1 MYVFCILGKKY
12 EKKIQQCEVYCVRF
26 KYMDCL
32 LLKEIDLKSHGWIY
46 ISPEIFYNR
55 PLIGVEF
62 KFIKLR

>member
-1 MYVFCILGKKY
+1 
-12 EKKIQQCEVYCVRF
+12 
-26 KYMDCL
+26 MDCL
-32 LLKEIDLKSHGWIY
+32 LLKEIVLKSHGWIY